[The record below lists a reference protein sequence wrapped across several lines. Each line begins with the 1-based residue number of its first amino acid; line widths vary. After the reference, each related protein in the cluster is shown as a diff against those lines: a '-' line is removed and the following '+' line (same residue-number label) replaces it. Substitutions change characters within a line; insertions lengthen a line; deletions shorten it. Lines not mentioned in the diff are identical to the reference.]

1 MTPQQVTATAA
12 AAGWIP
18 TEADLAALDEIVTPG
33 DRVV

>member
-1 MTPQQVTATAA
+1 MTSQQVTADAA

-18 TEADLAALDEIVTPG
+18 TEVDLAAFDEIVTPG

>member
-1 MTPQQVTATAA
+1 MTPRQATATAA
-12 AAGWIP
+12 ASGWIP